1 MSKNFIKLKIESI
14 AKKLLNK
21 NENKINNNNIK
32 KEKNINQLN
41 SEESTIKDS
50 LSEFEDISKTLKNLK
65 TRNNRNKNINY
76 FSSKNTK
83 QSNNTQSLQHSSLC
97 TKFTSI
103 TENNPGPGTL
113 DYIQKNLAEKSRK
126 KSNELLFKNII
137 DNNVSNIN
145 LDALNNLVN
154 IYNNLSELFNCNI
167 INEKNMRNSNL
178 NKINMNEKIIS
189 LDHEIKILSYKYI
202 NFIFSNDMEL
212 IIKLFYNNI
221 EIQKYFIS
229 QIYFF
234 ISIIYYEESIMS
246 NSYLLISYKTIVFY
260 SLNNLEK
267 IINIVNLPLLLKND
281 KILNSIK
288 STNKI
293 ILSILK
299 IINPKIPSN
308 SQIID
313 FISPIKA
320 NKNNIKSDEIQSSGI
335 LKLISLLK
343 VNSNLN
349 GKLFKSD
356 IQKINNIENNSK
368 EKNTSNNGNT
378 NTYNSKDK
386 ENKLK
391 KDLINGTKKAKL
403 MLPPM
408 DTKKYRYSIAL
419 ELDETLVHYFE
430 EGDNYYAKVRFGS
443 ENFLKNIS
451 NYLEIIVIS
460 TSGKEYSDIIID
472 NINKD
477 DKCYVEH
484 RIYTEDYNK
493 GPDLSKINRDFK
505 KIIFIC
511 HEYNFFNVPK
521 ENIILLKEFKGEE
534 DDREIIKLYN
544 ELKIFNNNTFIDS
557 NFDIRNYVP
566 KIMERINLNNDNI
579 DYFEEEGED
588 EYDNDEI
595 DNKEEK
601 NNININ
607 NDK

>member
-1 MSKNFIKLKIESI
+1 
-14 AKKLLNK
+14 
-21 NENKINNNNIK
+21 
-32 KEKNINQLN
+32 
-41 SEESTIKDS
+41 
-50 LSEFEDISKTLKNLK
+50 
-65 TRNNRNKNINY
+65 
-76 FSSKNTK
+76 
-83 QSNNTQSLQHSSLC
+83 
-97 TKFTSI
+97 
-103 TENNPGPGTL
+103 
-113 DYIQKNLAEKSRK
+113 
-126 KSNELLFKNII
+126 
-137 DNNVSNIN
+137 VSNIN
-145 LDALNNLVN
+145 LDALNNLIN

-313 FISPIKA
+313 FISPIKT

-378 NTYNSKDK
+378 NTNTYNSKDK

-408 DTKKYRYSIAL
+408 DTKKYKYSIAV

-544 ELKIFNNNTFIDS
+544 ELKIFNNNRDVKYNNLRKIHNNELNFFKNKIYENNLKEGITVS
-557 NFDIRNYVP
+557 NRVKKINY
-566 KIMERINLNNDNI
+566 NH
-579 DYFEEEGED
+579 
-588 EYDNDEI
+588 
-595 DNKEEK
+595 
-601 NNININ
+601 
-607 NDK
+607 